1 MTKFLALLAVI
12 QQAAQAAAQ
21 LDPSIA
27 ADAGAASALISATEL
42 LLPHIQ
48 TQLGLATSALA
59 TSTATSAS
67 ASTSASTSATNANAS
82 VQQAPGIFGPLGAG
96 SHAPVVPITAKK

>member
-59 TSTATSAS
+59 TSTSAT
-67 ASTSASTSATNANAS
+67 STSATTANAS

-96 SHAPVVPITAKK
+96 SHAPIPITAGKK

>member
-59 TSTATSAS
+59 TNTAT
-67 ASTSASTSATNANAS
+67 STSASTSATNANAS